1 MVRIKIKTPGNFVLN
16 GIHFTGPAE
25 LIVDEK
31 DIELIKRECAVH
43 GIAYEI
49 EQTKTAKESKQEVKA
64 KEVDKAKKE
73 PETKANET
81 QTKAEAKKE
90 PETKARKESETKTAN
105 ETQTK
110 AEAKKEPET
119 KTEVVET
126 EKPRRGRRKKA

>member
-90 PETKARKESETKTAN
+90 PETK
-105 ETQTK
+105 
-110 AEAKKEPET
+110 
-119 KTEVVET
+119 TEVVET